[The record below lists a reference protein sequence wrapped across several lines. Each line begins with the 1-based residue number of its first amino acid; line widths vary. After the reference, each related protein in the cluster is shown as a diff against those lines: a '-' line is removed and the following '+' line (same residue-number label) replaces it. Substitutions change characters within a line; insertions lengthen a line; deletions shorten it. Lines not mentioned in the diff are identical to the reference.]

1 MVRQLIEIS
10 TIHVPKAFM
19 QDESNPNPGVAR
31 IADEAKKTGQT
42 EVLEWIG
49 SAYARR
55 EDATAAAHALADDV
69 DGPADTGETTEPLAV
84 ASTQEEIEKTWSVL
98 GLVRSKL
105 ELSDIEV
112 LAQKFPR
119 AQLIAHRRTAVA
131 GLVGLLGALIAVAT
145 LDALSTADPD
155 NAMEVQKSPTGNGAR
170 EHGKSE
176 IAAAAP
182 AADETARADAERKV
196 RDIEA
201 QLSEALTKR
210 EESERTLAEVRGQLD
225 VEQSSRASLEA
236 RVAELTSTL
245 TAQTQK
251 IADAERSDAE
261 ARAELEAER
270 KARAE
275 LENAAQA
282 DREPATLALA
292 PARTEDRAAATVLH
306 APTST
311 PSPQQAAAA
320 APTKTKVASTRP
332 LKPKAP
338 DAALS
343 ALRKGQERFAKGY
356 LAAAREHFSKAAA
369 MGLPEGALA
378 LGNTF
383 DSVSLAKAGLKHS
396 GNPERARQWY
406 RRAFELTR
414 LQR

>member
-1 MVRQLIEIS
+1 MA
-10 TIHVPKAFM
+10 P
-19 QDESNPNPGVAR
+19 
-31 IADEAKKTGQT
+31 
-42 EVLEWIG
+42 
-49 SAYARR
+49 
-55 EDATAAAHALADDV
+55 
-69 DGPADTGETTEPLAV
+69 
-84 ASTQEEIEKTWSVL
+84 TQEEIEKTWGIL
-98 GLVRSKL
+98 GLVRSKF
-105 ELSDIEV
+105 ELPDLKV

-119 AQLIAHRRTAVA
+119 AQLRAHRRTAVA
-131 GLVGLLGALIAVAT
+131 GLVGLLGVLIAVAA

-155 NAMEVQKSPTGNGAR
+155 NVMEVQKSPTGNGAR

-176 IAAAAP
+176 VAAVAP

-210 EESERTLAEVRGQLD
+210 EETERTLAEVRGQLA

-236 RVAELTSTL
+236 KVAELTSTL
-245 TAQTQK
+245 TVQTQK
-251 IADAERSDAE
+251 IADAERSGAE
-261 ARAELEAER
+261 GRAGLEAER

-282 DREPATLALA
+282 DKEAATLAK
-292 PARTEDRAAATVLH
+292 TE
-306 APTST
+306 
-311 PSPQQAAAA
+311 
-320 APTKTKVASTRP
+320 VASTRP

-343 ALRKGQERFAKGY
+343 ALRKGQERFAKGD

-406 RRAFELTR
+406 RRAFELTQ